1 MASEEPTACSLT
13 DQTSWEFL
21 NLLNTLGMQNGELLV
36 MEMKDVH
43 VRAPSVLL
51 DFAQDLFSAGVGRT
65 ELQQIEEKEE
75 EKDVQPHVVFMVW
88 QATTLKQLMQ
98 WDYLDET
105 LFNIRNLFTSVP
117 AVLVLVVIHSGP
129 QEELSQAVEALR
141 RMQCLLDGAFQQL
154 VVEAAVYKA
163 GQPNGILEVKRAA
176 CRALRE
182 PQGRAVTSMVPAVLL
197 PCVSSPRCQLTKS
210 HFCSSGSNHPPAV
223 GHCPQPEH
231 VPREVPQMTCK
242 RIPVDSRIW

>member
-1 MASEEPTACSLT
+1 MESEEPDTCSLT

-21 NLLNTLGMQNGELLV
+21 NLLNMLGMKNGELLV

-43 VRAPSVLL
+43 MRAPSVLM
-51 DFAQDLFSAGVGRT
+51 DFAQDLFSAGDGKT
-65 ELQQIEEKEE
+65 ELQQMEEKEE
-75 EKDVQPHVVFMVW
+75 EKEVQPHLVFMVW

-105 LFNIRNLFTSVP
+105 LFNIRNLFPCVP
-117 AVLVLVVIHSGP
+117 AALVLVVIHSGS
-129 QEELSQAVEALR
+129 QEELSRAVEALR

-163 GQPNGILEVKRAA
+163 GQPDSIMEVKRAA

-182 PQGRAVTSMVPAVLL
+182 VFNYQED
-197 PCVSSPRCQLTKS
+197 VSSPNP
-210 HFCSSGSNHPPAV
+210 SSA
-223 GHCPQPEH
+223 CPGQISPQQWITVLSLSMCH
-231 VPREVPQMTCK
+231 VRYH
-242 RIPVDSRIW
+242 R